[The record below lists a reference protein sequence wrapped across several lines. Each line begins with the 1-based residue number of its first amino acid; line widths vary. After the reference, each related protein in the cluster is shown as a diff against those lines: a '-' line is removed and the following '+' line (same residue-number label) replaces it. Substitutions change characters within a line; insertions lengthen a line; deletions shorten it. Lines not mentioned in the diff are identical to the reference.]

1 MNLQQPGQ
9 VWDRL
14 KEIQRNEEIRRAD
27 QENHKRGRDI
37 DVAPGRLLLTS
48 PDGTRWQV
56 DLDNAGG
63 VSFTSLEDPPV
74 TASPG
79 GGGGATDLGYTAS
92 TRVLTSSTGAD
103 VTLPLVGSD
112 PGLMAAADKTFLD
125 GVQAQLDGKEA
136 TIAPLAIWDWWYDA
150 RLGTTGATALDV
162 FAGVA
167 VASGT
172 NTTAI
177 PAAAVLGYNP
187 FGVFLRSSTTANG
200 GYRYQTTSLVAD
212 YFGVI
217 SHKFRCQFL
226 WRTDFT
232 GRTVRMGYHD
242 TATVTDAVDG
252 AYFEVIGATASAKT
266 ANNSTRTTNAT
277 TATLSLD
284 VPYTF
289 EIDVNAAGT
298 SARFRIYSGTNTT
311 PVLDVTNTAN
321 IPTTSARAFGA
332 GIVATEAS
340 TTASDIGILYSLG
353 MGTVAGFE
361 RARG

>member
-1 MNLQQPGQ
+1 MNLQQPGG
-9 VWDRL
+9 VWDRNA
-14 KEIQRNEEIRRAD
+14 EIQRNEEIRRAD
-27 QENHKRGRDI
+27 QANHKRGQDI
-37 DVAPGRLLLTS
+37 EVAPGRVILSS
-48 PDGTRWQV
+48 PDGTRWSIG
-56 DLDNAGG
+56 LDNSGN
-63 VSFTSLEDPPV
+63 VSFSTLTDPPTV
-74 TASPG
+74 VSPG
-79 GGGGATDLGYTAS
+79 
-92 TRVLTSSTGAD
+92 
-103 VTLPLVGSD
+103 
-112 PGLMAAADKTFLD
+112 AA
-125 GVQAQLDGKEA
+125 
-136 TIAPLAIWDWWYDA
+136 APLAIWDWWYDG
-150 RLGTTGATALDV
+150 RLGTTGAASLDM
-162 FAGVA
+162 FAGAA

-187 FGVFLRSSTTANG
+187 FGVFIRSSTTANG
-200 GYRYQTTSLVAD
+200 GYRYQTTSFVAD

-252 AYFEVIGATASAKT
+252 AYFEVVGATASAKT

-289 EIDVNAAGT
+289 EIDVNAAGN
-298 SARFRIYSGTNTT
+298 SARFRIFAGTNTT

-340 TTASDIGILYSLG
+340 LTASDIGILYSLG

-361 RARG
+361 RART